1 MILLFAGTSNARILA
16 QKLIQRGEKLT
27 ICTAT
32 EYGASLYP
40 NHENILEVHPGAL
53 GLESMETFVK
63 ARNPDRIIDATH
75 PFAVR
80 VSWNI
85 RMVAKKLGIL
95 LDINKRAEASYPG
108 VSYAKDFEDAYRL
121 LQKTEG
127 NILLTIGSNHLKTF
141 ATEDLLPRIYARM
154 LPTVASMQKCEKLN
168 FLPSRI
174 IAMQGPF
181 TVALNQAMFEQYD
194 IKVMLSKDSG
204 KEGGVEEKVMPALE
218 AGIQVILIRRPEEE
232 N

>member
-1 MILLFAGTSNARILA
+1 MILLFAGTSNARHLA
-16 QKLIQRGEKLT
+16 QKLIQRGEQLT

-32 EYGASLYP
+32 DYGASLYP
-40 NHENILEVHPGAL
+40 DSEQIMEIHAGAL
-53 GLESMETFVK
+53 ELEAMERFVNICK
-63 ARNPDRIIDATH
+63 PERIIDATH
-75 PFAVR
+75 PFATH

-85 RMVAKKLGIL
+85 RKVANKLGIP
-95 LDINKRAEASYPG
+95 LDVARRAEENYPD
-108 VSYAKDFEDAYRL
+108 VRYVEDFEEAHRL
-121 LQKTEG
+121 LRKTEG

-141 ATEDLLPRIYARM
+141 ATEDILPRLYARV
-154 LPTVASMQKCEKLN
+154 LPTVASMQKCETLGI
-168 FLPSRI
+168 PPARI

-181 TVALNQAMFEQYD
+181 TAAMNQAMFEQLG

-218 AGIQVILIRRPEEE
+218 AGIQVILIRRPKEE